1 MEIQIKRNFRPTEIM
16 ERLPFVKRKRGPLL
30 KAVFIFL
37 KGSVNVSKVI
47 LSIDSGKF
55 LTKAVG
61 INEEDSLIE
70 GKRISFRSKLY
81 DLSDGDVEIAGNSFN
96 VEYDDRKFI
105 IGEQG
110 NVDGVEDTN
119 KATLLHKLCIYT
131 AITKYIEPNEKAK
144 IYMVMACPINLLKS
158 AQYKEEYK
166 SFIMN
171 NHNEINIKVNNEDF
185 IFTVEDITIKS
196 EGSGILYLDRE
207 RFINSEVG
215 LIDIGGL
222 NMQFCKYVNGVAI
235 PESRLTE
242 MTGSNKLV
250 QDIKED
256 LEILLKGK
264 PVAFEKAEQ
273 ALENKVLK
281 INNAD
286 MEESREVLRNRIHKY
301 IVNDV
306 IRKITKRRI
315 SLGLLQPIVVG
326 GTCLNI
332 KEELKKEIENVE
344 IQEDPQWASVE
355 GLFKIAFAK
364 YYS

>member
-1 MEIQIKRNFRPTEIM
+1 MC
-16 ERLPFVKRKRGPLL
+16 
-30 KAVFIFL
+30 
-37 KGSVNVSKVI
+37 KVI
-47 LSIDSGKF
+47 ISIDSGKF

-61 INEEDSLIE
+61 MNEQDSLLE
-70 GKRISFRSKLY
+70 GKRVSFRSKLY
-81 DLSDGDVEIAGNSFN
+81 NLNDGDVELAGNSFS
-96 VEYDDRKFI
+96 VEYDDSKFI

-131 AITKYIEPNEKAK
+131 AITRYIQPKEKAE
-144 IYMVMACPINLLKS
+144 IYMVIACPLNLLKS
-158 AQYKEEYK
+158 VEYKEEYK
-166 SFIMN
+166 NFIMN
-171 NHNEINIKVNNEDF
+171 NHNEINIKVNNEEF
-185 IFTVEDITIKS
+185 LFSIEDMTIKS
-196 EGSGILYLDRE
+196 EGSGVLYLDKE
-207 RFINSEVG
+207 RFNNCEVG

-222 NMQFCKYVNGVAI
+222 NMQFCKYVNGATV
-235 PESRLTE
+235 PESRFTE

-264 PVAFEKAEQ
+264 SVTFEQAEQ
-273 ALENKVLK
+273 SLKNKVLR
-281 INNAD
+281 INNSD
-286 MEESREVLRNRIHKY
+286 MEESREIIRNRIHKY

-315 SLGLLQPIVVG
+315 SLDLLQPIVVG

-332 KEELKKEIENVE
+332 KEELKNEIENVE

-364 YYS
+364 YI

>member
-1 MEIQIKRNFRPTEIM
+1 
-16 ERLPFVKRKRGPLL
+16 VC
-30 KAVFIFL
+30 
-37 KGSVNVSKVI
+37 KVI
-47 LSIDSGKF
+47 ISIDSGKF

-61 INEEDSLIE
+61 MNEQDSLLE
-70 GKRISFRSKLY
+70 GKRVSFRSKLY
-81 DLSDGDVEIAGNSFN
+81 NLNDGDVELAGNSFS
-96 VEYDDRKFI
+96 VEYDDSKFI

-110 NVDGVEDTN
+110 NVDGVDDTN

-131 AITKYIEPNEKAK
+131 AITRYIQPKEKVE
-144 IYMVMACPINLLKS
+144 IYMVIACPLNLLKS
-158 AQYKEEYK
+158 VEYKEEYK
-166 SFIMN
+166 NFIMN
-171 NHNEINIKVNNEDF
+171 NHNEINIKVNNEEF
-185 IFTVEDITIKS
+185 LFSIEDMTIKS
-196 EGSGILYLDRE
+196 EGSGVLYLDKE
-207 RFINSEVG
+207 RFNNCEVG

-222 NMQFCKYVNGVAI
+222 NMQFCKYVNGATV
-235 PESRLTE
+235 PESRFTE

-264 PVAFEKAEQ
+264 PVAFEQSEQ
-273 ALENKVLK
+273 ALKNKVLR
-281 INNAD
+281 INNSD
-286 MEESREVLRNRIHKY
+286 MEESREIIRNRIHKY

-315 SLGLLQPIVVG
+315 SLDLLQPIVVG

-332 KEELKKEIENVE
+332 KEELKNEIENVE

-364 YYS
+364 YM